1 MSDMLSP
8 RAARR
13 VIASALANREDPTWC
28 ANAVVPA
35 REQYGSEPGTACT
48 SGQVGAVDV
57 VRRTSVVS
65 SSPACSRRTASD
77 SYLCCTGPDL
87 APARQRTISGA
98 KRV

>member
-1 MSDMLSP
+1 MSDMLSL

-13 VIASALANREDPTWC
+13 VIASALANREDSTWC
-28 ANAVVPA
+28 ADAVVPE

-65 SSPACSRRTASD
+65 SSPIVPAAPLRIRV
-77 SYLCCTGPDL
+77 CCIGPDL
-87 APARQRTISGA
+87 APARKRTISGA